1 MGATPPGEAKAAL
14 PKGYDP
20 FARTAQERAAH
31 QRALDDV
38 IETRG
43 ARLSKPIERFML
55 REMESVASIVEAGG
69 MWQSALDQDAW
80 TDLLYEEV
88 WKDGFTDAANR
99 TWDLGMQ
106 RAGKSA
112 PPDMVAS
119 WLDIV
124 LGILR
129 NAGAVRVAGIIG
141 TTTDTIV
148 RLIDVALAE
157 GLSTRDIAK
166 RLRDAAPEITRARS
180 LRIARTELHSALNA
194 GTMQS
199 TRDMLK
205 ETGLTGKKVWI
216 STPDERTRTDHR
228 GVAAVGVDDKFNV
241 GGERLD
247 HPGDPTASVG
257 NIVNCRCAMATQ
269 LEEPEWMR

>member
-1 MGATPPGEAKAAL
+1 
-14 PKGYDP
+14 
-20 FARTAQERAAH
+20 
-31 QRALDDV
+31 
-38 IETRG
+38 
-43 ARLSKPIERFML
+43 
-55 REMESVASIVEAGG
+55 
-69 MWQSALDQDAW
+69 
-80 TDLLYEEV
+80 
-88 WKDGFTDAANR
+88 
-99 TWDLGMQ
+99 MQ